1 MPHEMTRQSP
11 APPSGDRIGPGLTN
25 AMHVAEHPSSQDARV
40 PLPEQPFLHLDV
52 LWVQVA
58 GTLCNLTCTHCF
70 VTCGP
75 HEERHALMTRA
86 EVATRVAEALAMG
99 VKEVYL
105 TGGEPFLNPAL
116 EGIVEDTLAQAPV
129 TILTN
134 GTLFT
139 SGRVRWL
146 AALTRTSRFSLELRV
161 SLDGADTASH
171 EAFRGEGSW
180 RRTMAGLRL
189 LAEVGLLPIVTLTR
203 PMHVDAG
210 ELAARCRAALRAEGL
225 ADVRMK
231 LLPMFALGREATRP
245 GGAPAPASLASLPLE
260 AFDPNRLQCGAC
272 RAVTSRG
279 VFVCPLLVDERG
291 GRMSDTL
298 AGAARAFPLAHD
310 ACATCWA
317 TGMTCANE

>member
-1 MPHEMTRQSP
+1 MTRQSRT
-11 APPSGDRIGPGLTN
+11 PPSDGRIGPGLTN
-25 AMHVAEHPSSQDARV
+25 ASHVAEQPSSQDARV
-40 PLPEQPFLHLDV
+40 TFPEQPFLHLDV

-58 GTLCNLTCTHCF
+58 GTLCNLSCTHCF

-75 HEERHALMTRA
+75 HEERHAMMTRA
-86 EVATRVAEALAMG
+86 EVAARVAEGLAMG

-116 EGIVEDTLAQAPV
+116 EGIVEDAVARAPV

-139 SGRVRWL
+139 AGRVRWL
-146 AALTRTSRFSLELRV
+146 AALTRSSRFSLELRV
-161 SLDGADTASH
+161 SLDGADAASH
-171 EAFRGEGSW
+171 DAFRGEGSW
-180 RRTMAGLRL
+180 RRTISGLRS

-203 PMHVDAG
+203 PMQVDAD
-210 ELAARCRAALRAEGL
+210 ELAARCRAALGAEGVVEARL
-225 ADVRMK
+225 K
-231 LLPMFALGREATRP
+231 LLPMFALGREATRS
-245 GGAPAPASLASLPLE
+245 GGAPAPSSLAALPPE
-260 AFDPNRLQCGAC
+260 AFDPHRLQCGAC

-279 VFVCPLLVDERG
+279 VFVCPLLVDEPG
-291 GRMSDTL
+291 GRMGDTL
-298 AGAARAFPLAHD
+298 AEAARAFPLAHG